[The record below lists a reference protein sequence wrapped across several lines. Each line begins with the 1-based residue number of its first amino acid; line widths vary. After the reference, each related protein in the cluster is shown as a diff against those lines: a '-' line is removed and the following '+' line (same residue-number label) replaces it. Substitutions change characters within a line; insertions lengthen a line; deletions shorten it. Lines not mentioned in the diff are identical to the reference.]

1 MRHASILNYSL
12 CGWFIIENS
21 CFGQNCFFQILSCW
35 WTMTTIQQP
44 EMEGEEVLD
53 LQSSTGTPSSSK
65 SMSSSYFS
73 VIYAPFTY
81 PLSSHKLLPPLNSL
95 VSIKDQ
101 VSHLTHPLAKL
112 GHTSQIFSSAKVE
125 NMPGAPNDQERSAYS
140 LKKTLKPPVGAVVDS
155 LSTIRTDIVD
165 KVSNLKSG
173 VEDRVNAAREKVKTG
188 VEYQVH
194 SAREQVNTLVSGVE
208 LQVHLAKKQVNN
220 AVDKACSVPL
230 QVKTGVEYQVH
241 SAREQVN
248 TLVSGVEL
256 QVHLA
261 KEQVNTAVDM
271 ACSVPLHCYTSS
283 KDTATACVNLAI
295 VTPFVKA
302 KKQVNTAV
310 DKACSVPLHCYTY
323 SKDTATVYVNLA
335 IVAPFAIYAS
345 TKESAFTFADQATIY
360 AASFNAAQYAL
371 RVSDSGLGKTE
382 MLLGLVPGEQVE
394 RVQMKVKKVRMTARQ
409 VRERARR
416 RAARRNSDFDVHCP
430 DQKELR
436 AVSLEVIPEENATFV
451 MVLFIMLVLLMLIVL
466 MTLMLMLEDA
476 LENTLQ
482 EAKLGD
488 DIVDLVGFS
497 YILTLLSFFGI
508 SFPNFTQLVK
518 EQESQAVVREGKG
531 CTGN

>member
-1 MRHASILNYSL
+1 M
-12 CGWFIIENS
+12 
-21 CFGQNCFFQILSCW
+21 
-35 WTMTTIQQP
+35 
-44 EMEGEEVLD
+44 D

-125 NMPGAPNDQERSAYS
+125 DLPSAPNDHECSAYS

-220 AVDKACSVPL
+220 AVDK
-230 QVKTGVEYQVH
+230 
-241 SAREQVN
+241 
-248 TLVSGVEL
+248 
-256 QVHLA
+256 
-261 KEQVNTAVDM
+261 

-488 DIVDLVGFS
+488 AIVDLVGFS
-497 YILTLLSFFGI
+497 YLLTLLSFFGI
-508 SFPNFTQLVK
+508 SFPEFTQVVK
-518 EQESQAVVREGKG
+518 EQESQAAAREGKG

>member
-1 MRHASILNYSL
+1 MST
-12 CGWFIIENS
+12 F
-21 CFGQNCFFQILSCW
+21 
-35 WTMTTIQQP
+35 QQP

-101 VSHLTHPLAKL
+101 VSHLTHPLARL

-173 VEDRVNAAREKVKTG
+173 VEDRVNAAREK
-188 VEYQVH
+188 
-194 SAREQVNTLVSGVE
+194 
-208 LQVHLAKKQVNN
+208 
-220 AVDKACSVPL
+220 
-230 QVKTGVEYQVH
+230 VKTGVEYQVH

-488 DIVDLVGFS
+488 AIVDLVGFS
-497 YILTLLSFFGI
+497 YLLTLLSFFGI
-508 SFPNFTQLVK
+508 SFPEFTQVVK
-518 EQESQAVVREGKG
+518 EQESQAAAREGKG

>member
-1 MRHASILNYSL
+1 
-12 CGWFIIENS
+12 
-21 CFGQNCFFQILSCW
+21 
-35 WTMTTIQQP
+35 
-44 EMEGEEVLD
+44 LD

-173 VEDRVNAAREKVKTG
+173 VEDRVNAAREK
-188 VEYQVH
+188 
-194 SAREQVNTLVSGVE
+194 
-208 LQVHLAKKQVNN
+208 
-220 AVDKACSVPL
+220 
-230 QVKTGVEYQVH
+230 VKTGVEYQVH

-488 DIVDLVGFS
+488 AIVDLVGFS
-497 YILTLLSFFGI
+497 YLLTLLSFFGI
-508 SFPNFTQLVK
+508 SFPEFTQVVK
-518 EQESQAVVREGKG
+518 EQESQAAAREGKG

>member
-1 MRHASILNYSL
+1 MST
-12 CGWFIIENS
+12 F
-21 CFGQNCFFQILSCW
+21 
-35 WTMTTIQQP
+35 QQP

-155 LSTIRTDIVD
+155 LSAIRTDIVD

-173 VEDRVNAAREKVKTG
+173 VEDRVNAAREK
-188 VEYQVH
+188 
-194 SAREQVNTLVSGVE
+194 
-208 LQVHLAKKQVNN
+208 
-220 AVDKACSVPL
+220 
-230 QVKTGVEYQVH
+230 VKTGVEYQVH

-371 RVSDSGLGKTE
+371 RISDSGLGKTE

-430 DQKELR
+430 DQKELL
-436 AVSLEVIPEENATFV
+436 AASLEVIPEENATFV

-488 DIVDLVGFS
+488 AIVDLVGFS
-497 YILTLLSFFGI
+497 YLLTLLSFFGI
-508 SFPNFTQLVK
+508 SFPEFTQVVK
-518 EQESQAVVREGKG
+518 EQESQAAAREGKG

>member
-1 MRHASILNYSL
+1 MMHASILNDSL

-35 WTMTTIQQP
+35 WTMSTFQQP

-125 NMPGAPNDQERSAYS
+125 NMPGAPTDQERSAYS

-188 VEYQVH
+188 VEH
-194 SAREQVNTLVSGVE
+194 
-208 LQVHLAKKQVNN
+208 
-220 AVDKACSVPL
+220 
-230 QVKTGVEYQVH
+230 QVH

-488 DIVDLVGFS
+488 AIVDLVGFS
-497 YILTLLSFFGI
+497 YLLTLLSFFGI
-508 SFPNFTQLVK
+508 SFPEFTQVVK
-518 EQESQAVVREGKG
+518 EQESQAAAREGKG

>member
-1 MRHASILNYSL
+1 M
-12 CGWFIIENS
+12 
-21 CFGQNCFFQILSCW
+21 
-35 WTMTTIQQP
+35 
-44 EMEGEEVLD
+44 EEVLD
-53 LQSSTGTPSSSK
+53 LQSSKGTPSSFK
-65 SMSSSYFS
+65 SMSSSYLS
-73 VIYAPFTY
+73 VIYAPFTF

-101 VSHLTHPLAKL
+101 VSHFTHPLARL
-112 GHTSQIFSSAKVE
+112 EHTSQILSSAKVE
-125 NMPGAPNDQERSAYS
+125 NLPGAPNGQERSAYS
-140 LKKTLKPPVGAVVDS
+140 LKKTLKPPVSAVVDS

-165 KVSNLKSG
+165 KVINLKSG

-188 VEYQVH
+188 VESQVH

-208 LQVHLAKKQVNN
+208 LQVHLAKEQVNT

-261 KEQVNTAVDM
+261 KE
-271 ACSVPLHCYTSS
+271 
-283 KDTATACVNLAI
+283 
-295 VTPFVKA
+295 
-302 KKQVNTAV
+302 QVNTAV

-382 MLLGLVPGEQVE
+382 MLLGMVPGEQVE

-416 RAARRNSDFDVHCP
+416 RAGRRNGDFDVHCP
-430 DQKELR
+430 DQKELL

-451 MVLFIMLVLLMLIVL
+451 MVLFVMLVLLMLIVL

-488 DIVDLVGFS
+488 AIVDLVGFS

>member
-1 MRHASILNYSL
+1 MST
-12 CGWFIIENS
+12 F
-21 CFGQNCFFQILSCW
+21 
-35 WTMTTIQQP
+35 QQP

-101 VSHLTHPLAKL
+101 VSHLAHPLAGL
-112 GHTSQIFSSAKVE
+112 GHTSQLFSSAKVE

-194 SAREQVNTLVSGVE
+194 SAREQVNT
-208 LQVHLAKKQVNN
+208 AVN
-220 AVDKACSVPL
+220 KAYSVPL
-230 QVKTGVEYQVH
+230 HCYTSSKNTATR
-241 SAREQVN
+241 AREQVN

-430 DQKELR
+430 DQKELL

-488 DIVDLVGFS
+488 AIVDLVGFS
-497 YILTLLSFFGI
+497 YLLTLLSFFGI
-508 SFPNFTQLVK
+508 SFPEFTQVVK
-518 EQESQAVVREGKG
+518 EQESQAAAREGKG

>member
-1 MRHASILNYSL
+1 M
-12 CGWFIIENS
+12 
-21 CFGQNCFFQILSCW
+21 
-35 WTMTTIQQP
+35 
-44 EMEGEEVLD
+44 D

-173 VEDRVNAAREKVKTG
+173 VEDRVNAAREK
-188 VEYQVH
+188 
-194 SAREQVNTLVSGVE
+194 
-208 LQVHLAKKQVNN
+208 
-220 AVDKACSVPL
+220 
-230 QVKTGVEYQVH
+230 VKTGVEYQVH

-488 DIVDLVGFS
+488 AIVDLVGFS
-497 YILTLLSFFGI
+497 YLLTLLSFFGI
-508 SFPNFTQLVK
+508 SFPEFTQVVK
-518 EQESQAVVREGKG
+518 EQESQAAAREGKG

>member
-1 MRHASILNYSL
+1 MMHASILNDSL
-12 CGWFIIENS
+12 CGWFIIEKS

-35 WTMTTIQQP
+35 WTMSTFQQP

-125 NMPGAPNDQERSAYS
+125 NMPGAPTDQERSAYS

-173 VEDRVNAAREKVKTG
+173 VEDRVNAAREK
-188 VEYQVH
+188 
-194 SAREQVNTLVSGVE
+194 
-208 LQVHLAKKQVNN
+208 
-220 AVDKACSVPL
+220 
-230 QVKTGVEYQVH
+230 VKTGVEYQVH

-488 DIVDLVGFS
+488 AIVDLVGFS
-497 YILTLLSFFGI
+497 YLLTLLSFFGI
-508 SFPNFTQLVK
+508 SFPEFTQVVK
-518 EQESQAVVREGKG
+518 EQESQAAAREGKG

>member
-35 WTMTTIQQP
+35 WTMSTFQQP

-173 VEDRVNAAREKVKTG
+173 VEDRVNAAREK
-188 VEYQVH
+188 
-194 SAREQVNTLVSGVE
+194 
-208 LQVHLAKKQVNN
+208 
-220 AVDKACSVPL
+220 
-230 QVKTGVEYQVH
+230 VKTGVEYQVH

-488 DIVDLVGFS
+488 AIVDLVGFS
-497 YILTLLSFFGI
+497 YLLTLLSFFGI
-508 SFPNFTQLVK
+508 SFPEFTQVVK
-518 EQESQAVVREGKG
+518 EQESQAAAREGKG

>member
-1 MRHASILNYSL
+1 MST
-12 CGWFIIENS
+12 F
-21 CFGQNCFFQILSCW
+21 
-35 WTMTTIQQP
+35 QQP

-125 NMPGAPNDQERSAYS
+125 NMLGAPNDQERSAYS

-155 LSTIRTDIVD
+155 LSAIRTDIVD

-173 VEDRVNAAREKVKTG
+173 VEDRVNAAREK
-188 VEYQVH
+188 
-194 SAREQVNTLVSGVE
+194 
-208 LQVHLAKKQVNN
+208 
-220 AVDKACSVPL
+220 
-230 QVKTGVEYQVH
+230 VKTGVEYQVH

-394 RVQMKVKKVRMTARQ
+394 RVQMKVKKVRTTARQ

-416 RAARRNSDFDVHCP
+416 RADRRNSDFDVHCP
-430 DQKELR
+430 DQKELL

-488 DIVDLVGFS
+488 AIVDLVGFS
-497 YILTLLSFFGI
+497 YLLTLLSFFGI
-508 SFPNFTQLVK
+508 SFPEFTQVVK
-518 EQESQAVVREGKG
+518 EQESQAAAREGKG

>member
-173 VEDRVNAAREKVKTG
+173 VEDRVNAAREK
-188 VEYQVH
+188 
-194 SAREQVNTLVSGVE
+194 
-208 LQVHLAKKQVNN
+208 
-220 AVDKACSVPL
+220 
-230 QVKTGVEYQVH
+230 VKTGVEYQVH

-488 DIVDLVGFS
+488 AIVDLVGFS
-497 YILTLLSFFGI
+497 YLLTLLSFFGI